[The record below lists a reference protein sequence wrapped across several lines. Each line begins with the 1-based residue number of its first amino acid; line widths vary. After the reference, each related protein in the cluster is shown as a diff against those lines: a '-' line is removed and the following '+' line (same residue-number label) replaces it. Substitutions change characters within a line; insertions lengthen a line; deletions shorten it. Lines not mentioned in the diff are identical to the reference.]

1 MQLTVNPHPQAIVLA
16 ASGRIDQ
23 NSSEDFLAALQRQV
37 ESGDMA
43 KTPLVIDFS
52 GVDYISSVGLRALMM
67 IARQV
72 KAKQGRLG
80 IADLQ
85 PLVRE
90 VFGIARFDLV
100 IPCFDNVDGAI
111 AGLSS

>member
-1 MQLTVNPHPQAIVLA
+1 MHVAVNPHPHATVLA

-23 NSSEDFLAALQRQV
+23 SSAEDFLAALQQQV
-37 ESGDMA
+37 ESCNVAM
-43 KTPLVIDFS
+43 PLVIDFS

-67 IARQV
+67 VARQI
-72 KAKQGRLG
+72 KARQGRLG
-80 IADLQ
+80 IAALQ

-111 AGLSS
+111 AGLSA